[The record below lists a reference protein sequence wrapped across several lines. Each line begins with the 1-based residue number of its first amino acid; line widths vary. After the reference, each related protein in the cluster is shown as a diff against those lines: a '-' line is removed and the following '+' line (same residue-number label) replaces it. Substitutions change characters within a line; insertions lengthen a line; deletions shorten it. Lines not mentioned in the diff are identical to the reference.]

1 MHKRCKIKCDALDD
15 DVRGLR
21 ATILRT
27 SENVNNRR
35 KRGGAGGQL
44 RKKTPKTTASDHRYS
59 TSKHA
64 MYRVYSLKT
73 VEWFCCVCD
82 VAVALS
88 LSLPL
93 YLSWIV
99 VGLSLWLK
107 RVFVIVAYWTDF
119 TERMIHT
126 LLHTDGG
133 GRVLLLAFV
142 FSLLCVFSFCYFIFF
157 TSLLLYNTFVVCAFV
172 CLHFLK
178 NKSEKK
184 KQACLKRWLL
194 HSRCDQC
201 CRVLRFFSLSRPV

>member
-1 MHKRCKIKCDALDD
+1 MWCVGRRRSWITGDDIANKWKCKQQAQK
-15 DVRGLR
+15 
-21 ATILRT
+21 
-27 SENVNNRR
+27 
-35 KRGGAGGQL
+35 GGAGGQL

-82 VAVALS
+82 VAVVLYLS
-88 LSLPL
+88 LCLPL

-157 TSLLLYNTFVVCAFV
+157 
-172 CLHFLK
+172 HFSSTL
-178 NKSEKK
+178 
-184 KQACLKRWLL
+184 
-194 HSRCDQC
+194 
-201 CRVLRFFSLSRPV
+201 

>member
-27 SENVNNRR
+27 SENVNSRR
-35 KRGGAGGQL
+35 KRGAGGQL

-88 LSLPL
+88 LSLPPSLFVVDCCWFEFVVKTRFCYCGLLDWL
-93 YLSWIV
+93 YRTYDSHSITYGWRWPCFAFSFCI
-99 VGLSLWLK
+99 LSL
-107 RVFVIVAYWTDF
+107 VCIFF
-119 TERMIHT
+119 
-126 LLHTDGG
+126 LL
-133 GRVLLLAFV
+133 FYF
-142 FSLLCVFSFCYFIFF
+142 FSLLFYFI
-157 TSLLLYNTFVVCAFV
+157 TLLWFVLSFVYTFW
-172 CLHFLK
+172 K
-178 NKSEKK
+178 TNRKKRNK
-184 KQACLKRWLL
+184 
-194 HSRCDQC
+194 
-201 CRVLRFFSLSRPV
+201 PV

>member
-1 MHKRCKIKCDALDD
+1 M
-15 DVRGLR
+15 
-21 ATILRT
+21 
-27 SENVNNRR
+27 
-35 KRGGAGGQL
+35 GAGGQL

-88 LSLPL
+88 LSLCLPL

-157 TSLLLYNTFVVCAFV
+157 SLLFCFITLLWFVLSFVYTFEKQIGKKETILFKKVVIT
-172 CLHFLK
+172 LTM
-178 NKSEKK
+178 
-184 KQACLKRWLL
+184 WP
-194 HSRCDQC
+194 
-201 CRVLRFFSLSRPV
+201 VLPSFTIFFIK